1 MQKTRTIYSANFEES
16 LNLYDNGMSSL
27 NNEEH
32 LKIEKQTKNGV
43 PSVWFTLKSIILTIL
58 FPILLNFFIVT
69 ISITI
74 HAEKPSDLTIPISDV
89 KLLTMNLY
97 LIMLVFWFLLVL
109 LGKRFKQAF
118 ILPYRYQFHVY
129 SYMVWF
135 VFELDL
141 IAVEWITPSLSVIGT
156 ISTLLFLVLITI
168 TISLGSINYIKA
180 MIFEK
185 SEEKSSNKT
194 YDFLKTYGLGFLSI
208 GIIIKLI
215 LSSLDL
221 GLSGTVKLSILFIGW
236 IIFNIIV
243 VYALF
248 KVAMPYFLQ
257 GFYKL
262 KYPEEYRDW
271 ENKSVEEWY
280 GKKYLKKHKELIK
293 ND

>member
-1 MQKTRTIYSANFEES
+1 
-16 LNLYDNGMSSL
+16 
-27 NNEEH
+27 
-32 LKIEKQTKNGV
+32 
-43 PSVWFTLKSIILTIL
+43 
-58 FPILLNFFIVT
+58 
-69 ISITI
+69 
-74 HAEKPSDLTIPISDV
+74 
-89 KLLTMNLY
+89 
-97 LIMLVFWFLLVL
+97 VL

-168 TISLGSINYIKA
+168 TISLGSINDIKA

-236 IIFNIIV
+236 IIFNII
-243 VYALF
+243 
-248 KVAMPYFLQ
+248 
-257 GFYKL
+257 
-262 KYPEEYRDW
+262 
-271 ENKSVEEWY
+271 
-280 GKKYLKKHKELIK
+280 
-293 ND
+293 

>member
-1 MQKTRTIYSANFEES
+1 M
-16 LNLYDNGMSSL
+16 
-27 NNEEH
+27 
-32 LKIEKQTKNGV
+32 
-43 PSVWFTLKSIILTIL
+43 
-58 FPILLNFFIVT
+58 
-69 ISITI
+69 
-74 HAEKPSDLTIPISDV
+74 
-89 KLLTMNLY
+89 
-97 LIMLVFWFLLVL
+97 
-109 LGKRFKQAF
+109 
-118 ILPYRYQFHVY
+118 
-129 SYMVWF
+129 
-135 VFELDL
+135 
-141 IAVEWITPSLSVIGT
+141 
-156 ISTLLFLVLITI
+156 
-168 TISLGSINYIKA
+168 GSINDIKA

>member
-1 MQKTRTIYSANFEES
+1 MQKNKTIYSANFEES

-32 LKIEKQTKNGV
+32 LKIEKQTKNGI
-43 PSVWFTLKSIILTIL
+43 PSIWFTLKSIILTIL
-58 FPILLNFFIVT
+58 FPILLNFFIVI

-74 HAEKPSDLTIPISDV
+74 HEEKPSDLTIPISNV

-97 LIMLVFWFLLVL
+97 LIMLVFWLLLVL
-109 LGKRFKQAF
+109 IGKRLKQAF

-135 VFELDL
+135 VIELD
-141 IAVEWITPSLSVIGT
+141 IVAVEWILPSLSVIGT
-156 ISTLLFLVLITI
+156 ILTLLFLALITI
-168 TISLGSINYIKA
+168 NIFLGSIKDIKT

-185 SEEKSSNKT
+185 SEEKPSNKT
-194 YDFLKTYGLGFLSI
+194 YDFIKTYGLGILSI

-215 LSSLDL
+215 LSSLEL
-221 GLSGTVKLSILFIGW
+221 GLSGTVKLSILFIVW

-243 VYALF
+243 VYAVF

-262 KYPEEYRDW
+262 KYSEDYRNW

>member
-168 TISLGSINYIKA
+168 TISLGSINDIKA

-194 YDFLKTYGLGFLSI
+194 YDFLKTYGLG
-208 GIIIKLI
+208 
-215 LSSLDL
+215 
-221 GLSGTVKLSILFIGW
+221 LSGTVKLSILFIGW

-243 VYALF
+243 VYAVF

>member
-168 TISLGSINYIKA
+168 TISLGSINDIKA

-194 YDFLKTYGLGFLSI
+194 YDFLKTYGLGFLS
-208 GIIIKLI
+208 
-215 LSSLDL
+215 
-221 GLSGTVKLSILFIGW
+221 
-236 IIFNIIV
+236 
-243 VYALF
+243 
-248 KVAMPYFLQ
+248 
-257 GFYKL
+257 
-262 KYPEEYRDW
+262 
-271 ENKSVEEWY
+271 
-280 GKKYLKKHKELIK
+280 
-293 ND
+293 